1 MSAKKSK
8 PVHDEI
14 IRLYLLFHTY
24 TEIAAKLG
32 IDRGT
37 VAAHVNEYEAERER
51 AAVAQALA
59 KQEAKQEKAK
69 ERSAARSKAKSR
81 PQPDGPLETL
91 PTSSS
96 DAELRELRAT
106 VAALRSEFARQA
118 AELESLRKRTP
129 AGDPMV
135 SKTVPVSSVEP
146 QPALKTPPSP
156 APTAPRAPSDPTR
169 PVPQPVPAG
178 GQRGGQAAS
187 SLAATSARSSA
198 SLDTRTSAVP
208 VQQFAERQLKLFD

>member
-91 PTSSS
+91 QTSSS
-96 DAELRELRAT
+96 DRNLGPSESS
-106 VAALRSEFARQA
+106 RSMVMDPAPSPSR
-118 AELESLRKRTP
+118 SRTP
-129 AGDPMV
+129 A
-135 SKTVPVSSVEP
+135 S
-146 QPALKTPPSP
+146 AF
-156 APTAPRAPSDPTR
+156 
-169 PVPQPVPAG
+169 
-178 GQRGGQAAS
+178 RGV
-187 SLAATSARSSA
+187 AR
-198 SLDTRTSAVP
+198 VG
-208 VQQFAERQLKLFD
+208 